1 MEQII
6 TASEI
11 IKNLKE
17 GKLDSPNLL
26 ADYLVILSASMNTGG
41 QMELQADISYS
52 QKWIEYRKNCKTD
65 KQCDIEVK
73 LTDEYSLMRKA
84 QIANKTILQ
93 TIQSLKKKLQTL
105 NDEMRSGQNY

>member
-6 TASEI
+6 TAGEI
-11 IKNLKE
+11 IERLRRGELEN
-17 GKLDSPNLL
+17 PTQL

-41 QMELQADISYS
+41 QMELQADITYS
-52 QKWIEYRKNCKTD
+52 QKWIEYRKKCKTD

-73 LTDEYSLMRKA
+73 LTDEYAIMRKA